1 MVQVWVV
8 TLSLGI
14 PLSDLNAYPVVDL
27 FIDDVDEAN
36 PFLSI
41 IKGCGRLA
49 MPVEVIQFCWRFTV
63 VRLHKLFEEAG
74 CVAKLRTF
82 RKKEK
87 PYVTNNGNFIVG
99 LYFKRSI
106 GDLKVASYAIVQL
119 TGVGDLNHLFPNIV
133 LLMLG

>member
-1 MVQVWVV
+1 MSMRP
-8 TLSLGI
+8 TLSLA
-14 PLSDLNAYPVVDL
+14 SSRVVVGACCKKKWSWMSHVCKK
-27 FIDDVDEAN
+27 FIFIVDEFKLVN
-36 PFLSI
+36 YLGGS
-41 IKGCGRLA
+41 RLA

-82 RKKEK
+82 RKKEN

-119 TGVGDLNHLFPNIV
+119 TVQLTG
-133 LLMLG
+133 